1 MTNVTVCKYR
11 TRAGTGPGRRIC
23 GPMKR
28 LLILA
33 ALSLSAWAQPI
44 VIAHRGASGY
54 LPEHTLEGYELA
66 VRQGADYIE
75 PDLVPTKDGHLVAR
89 HENDISETTNVSEHP
104 EFAGRK
110 TTKTV
115 DGRQVTGWFTEDF
128 TLAELKSLRARGRN
142 RASHAYDGRY
152 SIVTFEEILRAVRG
166 WEKTYGRT
174 IGVYPETKHPSY
186 FRRIGHP
193 IEENMLAILSRYGYE
208 GPKAPVFIQSF
219 EVGNLQ
225 RLHELTE
232 IPLVQ
237 LVDDT
242 GAPQD
247 WVESGRKQTYGDMI
261 KPAGLAEIAS
271 YAVAVSPYKLML
283 IRRNPDGSMGAD
295 TGLIQAAHQAGL
307 KVHSWTFRAENGFLP
322 PALRSSKDAEANG
335 DLKGEVRAYLD
346 AGLDGVFSNMPDQA
360 AAARDQQ

>member
-1 MTNVTVCKYR
+1 
-11 TRAGTGPGRRIC
+11 
-23 GPMKR
+23 MKR
-28 LLILA
+28 FLLLA
-33 ALSLSAWAQPI
+33 ALSLSAWAKPI

-66 VRQGADYIE
+66 VRQGADYVE

-89 HENDISETTNVSEHP
+89 HENDISETTNVASHP
-104 EFAGRK
+104 EFASRK

-128 TLAELKSLRARGRN
+128 TLAELKTLRARGRN
-142 RASHAYDGRY
+142 RASRAYDGRY
-152 SIVTFEEILRAVRG
+152 QIVTFEEILRAVRA
-166 WEKTYGRT
+166 WEKAYHRT

-193 IEENMLAILSRYGYE
+193 IEEPMLAILERFGYR
-208 GPKAPVFIQSF
+208 GADAPVYIQSF

-225 RLHELTE
+225 RLKTQTE

-237 LVDDT
+237 LVDEG

-247 WVESGRKQTYGDMI
+247 WIEAGRKETYADMI
-261 KPAGLAEIAS
+261 RPAGLAQSAE
-271 YAVAVSPYKLML
+271 YARAVSPYKLML
-283 IRRNPDGSMGAD
+283 IGRNADGSLGAKS
-295 TGLIQAAHQAGL
+295 GLIEAAHAAGL
-307 KVHSWTFRAENGFLP
+307 KVHSWTFRSENQFLP
-322 PALRSSKDAEANG
+322 PALRSGGDPEAAGNLAE
-335 DLKGEVRAYLD
+335 EVGTYFE

-360 AAARDQQ
+360 VQARDRQ

>member
-1 MTNVTVCKYR
+1 
-11 TRAGTGPGRRIC
+11 
-23 GPMKR
+23 MKR
-28 LLILA
+28 LLLFVV
-33 ALSLSAWAQPI
+33 LSLNAWSKPI

-66 VRQGADYIE
+66 VRQGADYVE

-89 HENDISETTNVSEHP
+89 HENDISDTTNVAEHP

-110 TTKTV
+110 TSKSV
-115 DGRQVTGWFTEDF
+115 DGRQITGWFTEDF

-142 RASHAYDGRY
+142 RASHAYDGRF

-166 WEKTYGRT
+166 WEKSYGRT

-186 FRRIGHP
+186 FRRIGLP
-193 IEENMLAILSRYGYE
+193 IEDKMLAILSRYGYQ
-208 GPKAPVFIQSF
+208 GANAPVYIQSF
-219 EVGNLQ
+219 EVSNLK
-225 RLHELTE
+225 RLHQMTE

-237 LVDDT
+237 LVDDA

-247 WVESGRKQTYGDMI
+247 WVESGRKETYADMV

-271 YAVAVSPYKLML
+271 YASAVSPYKLML
-283 IRRNPDGSMGAD
+283 IRRNPDGSLAAD
-295 TGLIQAAHQAGL
+295 TGLIQAAHEAGL
-307 KVHSWTFRAENGFLP
+307 KVHSWTFRAENSFLP
-322 PALRSSKDAEANG
+322 PALRIGSDPEANG
-335 DLKGEVRAYLD
+335 SLKDEVRVYFE

-360 AAARDQQ
+360 AAARDQL